1 MNAQALLDALT
12 ANEPAHIAFLQSL
25 IRAPSPNPPGDTRQ
39 AAAVVQAYLTSHG
52 LHPRIIA
59 PKAHM
64 PNVVAEFNCSGATD
78 VAVGADRDDDDDDD
92 HHHHH
97 HHRQHPRLML
107 NGHLDV
113 FPAGDGHDWDRSP
126 WSGDVVDGRLH
137 GRGTVDMKAGT
148 AASVI
153 AFATLYQYREYLR
166 RGSVGLAAVSD
177 EETGG
182 KFGTR
187 WLLDHDDDG
196 EDVRRHPSSSSSLG
210 PGPVGETTTTTSSP
224 WAGNVMINAEPGGLG
239 TIRFAEKGTLR
250 LTFTVDVGPGAHG
263 AYTHLSP
270 SATRIAAALIGEL
283 AVVEEIVPD
292 LDPALKAYLARK
304 EVRAAIDECM
314 GEGAADIAM
323 KCTLNIGTI
332 HGGLKVNMIPGT
344 CVFEADIRMPLGLTA
359 EEVMEVIRKVLE
371 SYPEATVEVQQ
382 AASNPAAGCA
392 HDHPMVDILARQ
404 AERVTGKRPV
414 AIPSL
419 GATDCKFYRYKG
431 VPAYVFGV
439 SPETMGAKNESVSVE
454 EFLAVVK
461 THALAAWEYLGGEM

>member
-1 MNAQALLDALT
+1 
-12 ANEPAHIAFLQSL
+12 
-25 IRAPSPNPPGDTRQ
+25 
-39 AAAVVQAYLTSHG
+39 
-52 LHPRIIA
+52 
-59 PKAHM
+59 M
-64 PNVVAEFNCSGATD
+64 PNVVAEFNCSGAATD
-78 VAVGADRDDDDDDD
+78 VAVGADCTQQR
-92 HHHHH
+92 H
-97 HHRQHPRLML
+97 HPRLML

-153 AFATLYQYREYLR
+153 AFATLFQYRQYL

-187 WLLDHDDDG
+187 WLLDLDHDQDEDG
-196 EDVRRHPSSSSSLG
+196 EDGRRHLLVAP
-210 PGPVGETTTTTSSP
+210 GETSP
-224 WAGNVMINAEPGGLG
+224 WAGDVMINAEPGGLG

-263 AYTHLSP
+263 AYTHLSK
-270 SATRIAAALIGEL
+270 SATRIAAGLIEAL

-292 LDPALKAYLARK
+292 LDPQLKAYLERK
-304 EVRAAIDECM
+304 DVRAAIDECM
-314 GEGAADIAM
+314 GKGAADIAM

-344 CVFEADIRMPLGLTA
+344 CVFEADIRMPLGLKA
-359 EEVMEVIRKVLE
+359 EEVMEVIHKILE
-371 SYPEATVEVQQ
+371 SYPEARVEVQQ

-454 EFLAVVK
+454 EFLTTVK
-461 THALAAWEYLGGEM
+461 THALAAWEYLGGAM